1 MPVKINNEAK
11 DKIIQ
16 GVNLVCNVVKLT
28 YGAEGATVIMDDKI
42 HPKITKDGYNVAKE
56 IHDLD
61 PEVNMG
67 VALIKEVADAT
78 VKTAEDG
85 TTTSCILAQSVINK
99 GYELIKQGTSHVEIR
114 EGLLKAKNDVLEQ
127 LDYLSQEITTEEV
140 FQIAKVSAN
149 GDEEVAKLIQDA
161 YKHIDSDGLLEVVRT
176 SSLSTTLEIVKGIK
190 LNRGWLA
197 PHFMTDSQK
206 LIADL
211 SKVQILLFD
220 GSITDLEKEVL
231 PAIKICQASKTSL
244 LIVCDEMSDSVA
256 DSLISNKINKVFN
269 SCVVRNP
276 EYGLKRMQ
284 ILEDLK
290 AFVGGEIYNP
300 RISKDLVLGKA
311 TKVIVGQDH
320 TLLQQD
326 FVGDTL
332 APQIKALKA
341 QLSLEPSNKFLEK
354 RISNLS
360 SNGACIY
367 VGGQS
372 TSEIG
377 EKFDRVED
385 AIGAVK
391 CALEGGVV
399 SGGGSALLNISF
411 SLEDDQNSLGYNL
424 MLEALKTPYAQILE
438 NAGIVKKDS
447 LFWWRRKSIPKL
459 RYNWQV
465 YNVKTN
471 KIEHRD
477 ENGIKDATKVLK
489 TALNNAVSLSILV
502 LSIKGT
508 ITV

>member
-42 HPKITKDGYNVAKE
+42 HPKITKDGYNVARE
-56 IHDLD
+56 IHDID

-85 TTTSCILAQSVINK
+85 TTTSCILAQSIINK
-99 GYELIKQGTSHVEIR
+99 GYELIKNGVSHVEIR
-114 EGLLKAKNDVLEQ
+114 EGLLKAKDDVLEQ
-127 LDYLSQEITTEEV
+127 LEYYSEDITTDEV
-140 FQIAKVSAN
+140 FQIALVSAN

-161 YKHIDSDGLLEVVRT
+161 YQHIDSDGLLEVERT
-176 SSLSTTLEIVKGIK
+176 TSLSTTLEIVKGIK

-211 SKVQILLFD
+211 NKVEILLFD
-220 GSITDLEKEVL
+220 GSITNLEKEVL
-231 PAIKICQASKTSL
+231 PAIKICQASKTAL
-244 LIVCDEMSDSVA
+244 LVVCDEMSDEVA

-276 EYGLKRMQ
+276 EYGLRRMQ
-284 ILEDLK
+284 ILEDLR

-300 RISKDLVLGKA
+300 KISKDVILGKA
-311 TKVIVGQDH
+311 TKVIVGQDY

-326 FVGDTL
+326 FVEDTL
-332 APQIKALKA
+332 EPQIQALKA
-341 QLSLEPSNKFLEK
+341 QLSLEPDNKFLEK

-399 SGGGSALLNISF
+399 SGGGSAFLNISN
-411 SLEDDQNSLGYNL
+411 SLSNKRNSLGYNL
-424 MLEALKTPYAQILE
+424 MLEALRAPYKQILE
-438 NAGIVKKDS
+438 NAGIIEKDS
-447 LFWWRRKSIPKL
+447 LFWWKRKAIPEL
-459 RYNWQV
+459 RHSWEV

-471 KIEHRD
+471 KIENKD
-477 ENGIKDATKVLK
+477 KNGIKDATKVLK
-489 TALNNAVSLSILV
+489 TALSNATSLSILV